1 MNLSAVVENEN
12 LTVLEGRHG
21 ASVDVQVQICMKVES
36 YYKSVQGKR
45 KKREEIERKRE
56 PILMEVT

>member
-21 ASVDVQVQICMKVES
+21 ASVDVQVHICMKVES
-36 YYKSVQGKR
+36 YYKSV
-45 KKREEIERKRE
+45 
-56 PILMEVT
+56 